1 MVIRAPPLW
10 NRRRSGLHHAPR
22 KSAAQAAWRRA
33 HLPDTCRI
41 GYGSAPCRWG
51 NKDVHIDRMIAGR
64 LCRLAGLSAAMA
76 AMLLSA
82 QAATAATAPPTTLP
96 FNHGGTACA
105 SSSGNNLPS
114 GMSQTGIAF
123 DGTNLLFSCWGDTTI
138 TLISPTSGGQVAV
151 HHVAG
156 NGVKAFGALAYDM
169 TSHTLWACGSYSTI
183 ATTEKNSTEVGTID
197 LATDTYTPRFT
208 SKGCI
213 NGLAVDPADGSLWA
227 SPNIA
232 SAVSHYRTNGTLWT
246 TQDIRGLLGCPGA
259 PKNSTNGGCNSGI
272 AIGGGAFYLANPQT
286 TTKRVF
292 TVDPAFTESAQVL
305 SSSHRYEDMECD
317 DHSFSK
323 TVMWVMWFNQNIVQ
337 PLPIAGTCSAGPPPP
352 SSLTVAE
359 SAPGSVTAGS
369 NVTFH
374 VTVQNTGTGIQHAVA
389 LDDPLPANAGLVQVT
404 PSTGSCGSGSD
415 VVCSLGDIPPGATV
429 TVDLALATYGPG
441 SVSSTPSVTATET
454 TQPVSA
460 TASVTVTPAPGV
472 SYVNV
477 TDSGFAAAS
486 PALSLGG
493 NVRFVLLGSTAH
505 DLADS
510 STHLFDSGALTPP
523 GAFDWAPTA
532 AGGYTVTDSPSGHST
547 TIQVP
552 TQNPTTGSV
561 GVPFTVV
568 WSTAPLPAGYSET
581 VQVLTPGTTLWTTW
595 KAKQAGAST
604 SADYTAAAPGKF
616 KFRGKLVGPSGSTV
630 YSTART
636 TTVS

>member
-1 MVIRAPPLW
+1 
-10 NRRRSGLHHAPR
+10 
-22 KSAAQAAWRRA
+22 
-33 HLPDTCRI
+33 
-41 GYGSAPCRWG
+41 
-51 NKDVHIDRMIAGR
+51 MIAGR
-64 LCRLAGLSAAMA
+64 LRRLAGLSAAMA
-76 AMLLSA
+76 ALLLPA
-82 QAATAATAPPTTLP
+82 QAAAAPAPPSTLP

-138 TLISPTSGGQVAV
+138 TLVSPTSGAQVAL

-169 TSHTLWACGSYSTI
+169 TSHTLWACGSYSTT

-197 LATDTYTPRFT
+197 LATDIYTPRFT
-208 SKGCI
+208 TKGCI

-232 SAVSHYRTNGTLWT
+232 SAISHYRTNGTLWT
-246 TQDIRGLLGCPGA
+246 TQDIRSLLGCPGA
-259 PKNSTNGGCNSGI
+259 AKNSTNGGCNSGI
-272 AIGGGAFYLANPQT
+272 AIGGGSFFLANPQT

-292 TVDPAFTESAQVL
+292 RVDPGFTSSAQVL
-305 SSSHRYEDMECD
+305 SSWHRYEDMECD

-337 PLPIAGTCSAGPPPP
+337 PLPIQGTCTAGPPPP
-352 SSLTVAE
+352 SPLTVTE
-359 SAPGSVTAGS
+359 SAPGTVTAG
-369 NVTFH
+369 NHVTFH
-374 VTVQNTGTGIQHAVA
+374 VTVQNTGSGIQHAAA
-389 LDDPLPANAGLVQVT
+389 LDDPVPANAGLVQAS
-404 PSTGSCGSGSD
+404 PSRGSCSAGPD
-415 VVCSLGDIPPGATV
+415 VVCSLGDITPGGSV
-429 TVDLALATYGPG
+429 TVDLTFATYGPG
-441 SVSSTPSVTATET
+441 SVSSTPSVTSIET

-460 TASVTVTPAPGV
+460 TASVAVIAAPGV

-477 TDSGFAAAS
+477 TDSGFGAAS
-486 PALSLGG
+486 PAPSLGG
-493 NVRFVLLGSTAH
+493 NLRFVLLGSSAH

-510 STHLFDSGALTPP
+510 STHLFDSGTLTPP
-523 GAFDWAPTA
+523 GAFDWVPTA
-532 AGGYTVTDSPSGHST
+532 AGAYTVTDWPSGHST

-552 TQNPTTGSV
+552 PQIPTTATV
-561 GVPFTVV
+561 NVPFTVV

-581 VQVLTPGTTLWTTW
+581 VQVLLPGTTLWTTW

-604 SADYTAAAPGKF
+604 SAAYTAADGPGKY
-616 KFRGKLVGPSGSTV
+616 KFRARLTGPSGSTV